1 MYRDTRNAAHKNTD
15 KGSRNLSPAQA
26 ALEGWHENIN
36 QTINMSDLTRVEQPM
51 KKLDFKKKMQ
61 NLTLRDDIRKIAGT
75 KQQMNRFKQQE
86 AVLTKDPRIILE

>member
-1 MYRDTRNAAHKNTD
+1 
-15 KGSRNLSPAQA
+15 
-26 ALEGWHENIN
+26 
-36 QTINMSDLTRVEQPM
+36 MSDLTRVEQPM

-86 AVLTKDPRIILE
+86 AVLTKDPPYHT